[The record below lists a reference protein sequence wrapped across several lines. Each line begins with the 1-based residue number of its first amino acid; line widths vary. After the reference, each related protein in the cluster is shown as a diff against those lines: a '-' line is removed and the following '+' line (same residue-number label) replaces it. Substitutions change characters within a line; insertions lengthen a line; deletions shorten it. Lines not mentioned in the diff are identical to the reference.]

1 MNYAVVAVGAL
12 IVLVICGWFGWGRGV
27 FGGSVRTLEGREAS
41 LGYGDGLE
49 KETSEDKRK

>member
-27 FGGSVRTLEGREAS
+27 FGGSVRTLEGCEAS
-41 LGYGDGLE
+41 MGDGDE
-49 KETSEDKRK
+49 KENSASEEIGK